1 MVPMILIG
9 GLHMVKQK
17 VVLIGNGMAG
27 VRCLDEIMKMA
38 PNHFEITI
46 FGSEIHPN
54 YDRIQLSKVLQGD
67 TRIEDITLNDWNW
80 YEKNNILLYSG
91 ETVVHIDTDKQ
102 IVYSDSDREVAYDKL
117 ILATGSVPFILPIP
131 GADKKGVTAFRN
143 IEDCD
148 KMIEYSKKYK
158 KAAVI
163 GGGLLGLE
171 AARGLLNLGMEV
183 DVIHLADY
191 LMERQLDEAAAN
203 LLQKELEKQGMKF
216 LLRKQTQEIIG
227 GNRVEGLRFSDGDEI
242 KADLVVMAVGIK
254 ANTKLAVESG
264 IPVNRGIIVNDY
276 METEISNVFAVGE
289 CAEHRGTVY
298 GLVAPLYEQG
308 KALAGKICEMEG
320 KPYEGTIL
328 STKLKVSGVDVFSA
342 GEINESDQ
350 TKAIKEF
357 NEWEGTYKKILIQD
371 EKISGA
377 VLFGN
382 TKEGNKL
389 LSLINKR
396 ASISEYLDT
405 GKGEESGLSFVAS
418 LPNEE
423 IICGCNG
430 VTKGD
435 IVHAIE
441 TQGLTSVEEVKGCT
455 SASRSCGGCKP
466 LVADLLELTLGDE
479 YSKSNQKE
487 AICSCTTL
495 SRDEVVAAIR
505 EMNLT
510 STKEV
515 MNVLGWNTSGGCS
528 KCKPALNYYL
538 GMIDP
543 LQYEDEKESRFV
555 NERLHANIQK
565 DGTFSVVPRMYGGV
579 TNPDQLRKIADVAD
593 KYNVPLL
600 KVTGGQ
606 RIDLFG
612 IEKDDLPKVWADLDM
627 PSGYAYGKT
636 LRTVK
641 TCVGESFC
649 RFGTQDSMGL
659 GIALEKKLERINT
672 PHKFKMAVSA
682 CPRNCAESGIKD
694 LGVVGVDGGWQIYV
708 GGNGGTDLR
717 AADLLCKVKTSEE
730 VIEITGAYFQYYRET
745 GVYLE
750 RTSKWV
756 ERMGL
761 DTIRAVIENEEN
773 RRELNQRLDKAI
785 SVAQEPWK
793 EVRDSETIQN
803 ELYQTVKIPAT
814 IN

>member
-1 MVPMILIG
+1 MIG
-9 GLHMVKQK
+9 GFYMAKQK
-17 VVLIGNGMAG
+17 IVLIGNGMAG
-27 VRCLDEIMKMA
+27 VRCLDEILKMA
-38 PNHFEITI
+38 PNRFEITI

-80 YEKNNILLYSG
+80 YETNNILLYPG
-91 ETVVHIDTDKQ
+91 ETVVRIDTDKQ
-102 IVYSDSDREVAYDKL
+102 MVYSDGNREVAYDKL
-117 ILATGSVPFILPIP
+117 ILATGSVPFILPLP
-131 GADKKGVTAFRN
+131 GADKEGVTAFRN
-143 IEDCD
+143 IEDCE
-148 KMIEYSKKYK
+148 KMIQYSNKYK
-158 KAAVI
+158 RAAVI

-183 DVIHLADY
+183 DVIHLGDY
-191 LMERQLDEAAAN
+191 LMERQLDEAAAK
-203 LLQKELEKQGMKF
+203 LLQKELEKQGMNF
-216 LLRKQTQEIIG
+216 LLRKQTKEIFG
-227 GNRVEGLRFSDGDEI
+227 ENRVEGLRFSDDDEI

-276 METEISNVFAVGE
+276 MEAEIPNVYAVGE
-289 CAEHRGTVY
+289 CAEHRGMVY

-308 KALAGKICEMEG
+308 KALAGKICEADV
-320 KPYEGTIL
+320 KPYEGTVL

-342 GEINESDQ
+342 GIINEDNHI
-350 TKAIKEF
+350 KAIKEF
-357 NEWEGTYKKILIQD
+357 NDWAGTYKKILIQD
-371 EKISGA
+371 GKISGA
-377 VLFGN
+377 VLFGDTN
-382 TKEGNKL
+382 EGNKL
-389 LSLINKR
+389 LSMINKR
-396 ASISEYLDT
+396 ADVSEYLST
-405 GKGEESGLSFVAS
+405 EKGEDSGLSFVAS
-418 LPNEE
+418 FPNEE
-423 IICGCNG
+423 MICGCNG
-430 VTKGD
+430 VTKGE
-435 IVHAIE
+435 IVNAIQ
-441 TQGLTSVEEVKGCT
+441 TQGLTSVDEVKGCT
-455 SASRSCGGCKP
+455 NASRSCGGCKP
-466 LVADLLELTLGDE
+466 LVADLLEFTLGDE
-479 YSKSNQKE
+479 FSKSNQKE
-487 AICSCTTL
+487 AVCSCTTL

-510 STKEV
+510 STREV

-538 GMIDP
+538 GMINP

-579 TNPDQLRKIADVAD
+579 TNPEQLRKIADVAD

-606 RIDLFG
+606 RIDLLG
-612 IEKDDLPKVWADLDM
+612 IEKEDLPNVWADLDM

-641 TCVGESFC
+641 TCVGERFC
-649 RFGTQDSMGL
+649 RFGTQDSIGL
-659 GIALEKKLERINT
+659 GITLEKKLERINT

-694 LGVVGVDGGWQIYV
+694 LGVVGVEGGWQIYV

-745 GVYLE
+745 GIYME

-756 ERMGL
+756 ERLGL
-761 DTIRAVIENEEN
+761 DTIKAVIENEKN
-773 RRELNQRLDKAI
+773 RRELNQRLDEAI
-785 SVAQEPWK
+785 SVTQEPW
-793 EVRDSETIQN
+793 RAIRASETIQN
-803 ELYQTVKIPAT
+803 EFYQKVKIPAT
-814 IN
+814 VK